1 MADRKSERQVGIIGS
16 GLIGH
21 SFAMLYAAAGYR
33 VRMYDIKP
41 EQLQHAL
48 SIIDDQLE
56 HLSQNELLRG
66 KLTIKEQRALI
77 TGTNDFAEC
86 VKDAFFIQECVNES
100 LELKREVHA
109 KIDPICRKDAI
120 ISSSTSALVPSL
132 ISENL
137 TNKNRFIVCH
147 PTNPPFYAPLVE
159 VIPAPWTDPEV
170 VVTTKELMAEIGQ
183 VPVIV
188 KKEIDGFV
196 LNRIQ
201 YSIIGECWRLYEEG
215 VMSAEDI
222 DKVMSEGLG
231 RRYAFMGPL
240 EITYLNADGL
250 LIFGD
255 LYRETLYRVQ
265 CSFGPPKKMEGPTL
279 EKMHNEIA
287 ARIPLDKLYER
298 RKWRDIRLAS
308 LQKLKNELDES
319 HPK

>member
-41 EQLQHAL
+41 EQVQHAL

-86 VKDAFFIQECVNES
+86 VKDAFFIQVYIY
-100 LELKREVHA
+100 A
-109 KIDPICRKDAI
+109 
-120 ISSSTSALVPSL
+120 
-132 ISENL
+132 
-137 TNKNRFIVCH
+137 
-147 PTNPPFYAPLVE
+147 TNPPFYTPLME

-170 VVTTKELMAEIGQ
+170 VVTTKELMTEIGQ

-231 RRYAFMGPL
+231 RRYAGPL

-265 CSFGPPKKMEGPTL
+265 CSFGHPKKMEVPTL
-279 EKMHNEIA
+279 EKIHNEIA
-287 ARIPLDKLYER
+287 ARIPLDKLHER

>member
-41 EQLQHAL
+41 EQVQHAL

-56 HLSQNELLRG
+56 HLAENGLLRG
-66 KLTIKEQRALI
+66 KLTIKEQRSLI
-77 TGTNDFAEC
+77 TGTNDFTEC
-86 VKDAFFIQECVNES
+86 VKDAFFIQECVNER

-120 ISSSTSALVPSL
+120 ISSSASALVPSL
-132 ISENL
+132 ISEGL
-137 TNKNRFIVCH
+137 SNKNRFIVCH

-170 VVTTKELMAEIGQ
+170 VVTTKELMTEIGQ
-183 VPVIV
+183 VPVLV

-201 YSIIGECWRLYEEG
+201 YAIIGECWRLYEEG

-240 EITYLNADGL
+240 ETAFLNADGMHSY
-250 LIFGD
+250 GD
-255 LYRETLYRVQ
+255 RYRDMIYRVQ
-265 CSFGPPKKMEGPTL
+265 SSFGPPKKMEGPTL
-279 EKMHNEIA
+279 EKIHNEIA
-287 ARIPLDKLYER
+287 ARIPLDKLHER

-319 HPK
+319 HS

>member
-1 MADRKSERQVGIIGS
+1 
-16 GLIGH
+16 
-21 SFAMLYAAAGYR
+21 MLYAAAGYR

-41 EQLQHAL
+41 EQIQHAL
-48 SIIDDQLE
+48 FIIDDQLQ
-56 HLSQNELLRG
+56 HLAKNGLLRG
-66 KLTIKEQRALI
+66 KLTIKEQRSLI
-77 TGTNDFAEC
+77 TETNDFTEC
-86 VKDAFFIQECVNES
+86 VKDAFFIQECVNEG
-100 LELKREVHA
+100 LELKREVHSQ
-109 KIDPICRKDAI
+109 IDSICRKDAI
-120 ISSSTSALVPSL
+120 ISSSTSTLVPSL
-132 ISENL
+132 ISEGL

-170 VVTTKELMAEIGQ
+170 VFTTKELMTEIGQ
-183 VPVIV
+183 VPVLV
-188 KKEIDGFV
+188 KKEMEIDGFV
-196 LNRIQ
+196 FNRIQ
-201 YSIIGECWRLYEEG
+201 YAIVGECWRLYEEG

-240 EITYLNADGL
+240 EVTYLNADGL
-250 LIFGD
+250 LVFGD

-279 EKMHNEIA
+279 EKIHNEIA

-298 RKWRDIRLAS
+298 RKWRDIRLAH

-319 HPK
+319 HS